1 MQPPSKKFFHH
12 RMSLL
17 LSLEASDLYCSAA
30 LHEEGNLIAAERV
43 SEPRMAAS
51 LLAPA
56 VKKLLEDH
64 KITFSQLR
72 GVAIGSGP
80 GSYTGLRITSSLA
93 KGICSA
99 LGIPLLAVNTL
110 SAMTEAVMHRHGFM
124 FFCPAL
130 DARRNEVYFQ
140 VHETSGNVVVPV
152 TNLVVEKNSFSEQLE
167 QGHVL
172 FFGSGARKIAE
183 ITGHPNAVAEDMQ
196 PDAAQV
202 GKIGFEKW
210 KAGEFESLEFFEPFY
225 LKEFVAGRK
234 PGGS

>member
-1 MQPPSKKFFHH
+1 MA
-12 RMSLL
+12 LL

-30 LHEEGNLIAAERV
+30 LHEEGNLIASEKIT
-43 SEPRMAAS
+43 EPRMAAS
-51 LLAPA
+51 MLAPA
-56 VKKLLEDH
+56 VGKLLKDQ
-64 KITFSQLR
+64 KVSFSQLV

-99 LGIPLLAVNTL
+99 LDIPLIGVNTL

-140 VHETSGNVVVPV
+140 VQEPAGNVVVPV
-152 TNLVVEKNSFSEQLE
+152 TNLVVEQNSFSAQLE
-167 QGHVL
+167 QGPVL
-172 FFGSGARKIAE
+172 FFGSGAKKISE
-183 ITGHPNAVAEDMQ
+183 ITGHINATAEALQ

-202 GKIGFEKW
+202 GKIGYRKW

-225 LKEFVAGRK
+225 LKEFMVGRK
-234 PGGS
+234 PGNS